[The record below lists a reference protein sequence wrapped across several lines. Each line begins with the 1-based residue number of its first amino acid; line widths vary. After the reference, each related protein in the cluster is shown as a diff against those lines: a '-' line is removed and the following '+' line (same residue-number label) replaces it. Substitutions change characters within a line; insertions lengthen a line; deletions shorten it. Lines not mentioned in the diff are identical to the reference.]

1 MALADH
7 DGDPPREQVAVSVPG
22 EVLPRLDAPR
32 RPRDGLPVPGGVRPR
47 PGDVGRGAPVPVVA
61 GPVEVGV
68 GAVPGAG
75 RARARAGADALAA
88 GDDSPEARRVARAA
102 GQQLPPQACRRAPL
116 RDDGQPGLDARLPL
130 ACVRARRAR
139 PAPVREARRVG
150 RHVGV
155 VAEAPGHEARMGLPG
170 GERRLARAH
179 LPRELARPLAAGP
192 RPRPQK
198 ARHARAPPLLGVAV
212 RQARA
217 HVERDHRARG
227 VAVGPRHLVDHVPEP
242 RPARQ
247 LVEDPGVAEGEGAR
261 AGPPAVLGRVR
272 HAPAR
277 QAPGHAPSSRRMPW
291 PAGHW
296 SLELPPAT

>member
-1 MALADH
+1 M
-7 DGDPPREQVAVSVPG
+7 
-22 EVLPRLDAPR
+22 
-32 RPRDGLPVPGGVRPR
+32 
-47 PGDVGRGAPVPVVA
+47 PVVVEL
-61 GPVEVGV
+61 VEVGV
-68 GAVPGAG
+68 GAVPGVDQ
-75 RARARAGADALAA
+75 ARVHVDADALAA

-102 GQQLPPQACRRAPL
+102 GQQPPPQVYRRAPL

-130 ACVRARRAR
+130 VYVHARQVH
-139 PAPVREARRVG
+139 PAPVREARRVDH
-150 RHVGV
+150 HVGV
-155 VAEAPGHEARMGLPG
+155 VAEAPEHEARIGLLE

-179 LPRELARPLAAGP
+179 LLQELARPLAVEP

-217 HVERDHRARG
+217 HVERDHRVQG

-242 RPARQ
+242 RLVHQ

-272 HAPAR
+272 LEPVRHAPVLAGGDVEGEVPPL
-277 QAPGHAPSSRRMPW
+277 AAAEHAPVAVDDTPEVGVVVMGPPPVPPRHRRRRI
-291 PAGHW
+291 
-296 SLELPPAT
+296 LPPALLRDREVRSRPRAQR